1 MHRVAV
7 AILNWNGRKFLEQFL
22 PSVVAY
28 SADVAD
34 IYVIDNASSDDSLA
48 YLSAEYPLVKQIILD
63 KNYGFAGGYNRG
75 LREIPNPLFILLNS
89 DVEVTPHWIPP
100 VLAFM
105 DSQPK
110 MVACQPKILDFHRRE
125 WFEYAGAAGGFID
138 KDAFAFCAGRMFY
151 AFDKDENQYQENTEV
166 FWASG
171 ASLFIESKAYFEID
185 GLDEDFFAHME
196 EIDLCWRLKNRGY
209 QIGSCRESS
218 VFHFGGGT
226 LDRMNPYKTFLNFR
240 NNLFLI
246 LKNHRTSN
254 VHLKIFRRMILDGL
268 AGIRF
273 ITEGNWNYFT
283 SVIRAHFNFYASYR
297 KMYKKRKSEMLFDNE
312 INLKGQYNG
321 SIIKEFFIRKKKHF
335 KDLDHRLFV
344 K

>member
-22 PSVVAY
+22 PSVITH
-28 SADVAD
+28 SEGVAD

-48 YLSAEYPLVKQIILD
+48 YLAAEYPTVQTVILD
-63 KNYGFAGGYNRG
+63 KNYGFAGGYNKG
-75 LREIPNPLFILLNS
+75 LKAIPNEILILLNS
-89 DVEVTPHWIPP
+89 DVEVTENWIPP
-100 VLAFM
+100 VLEFM

-110 MVACQPKILDFHRRE
+110 MVACQPKILDFHRKE
-125 WFEYAGAAGGFID
+125 YFEYAGAAGGYVD
-138 KDAFAFCAGRMFY
+138 KDGFAFCAGRIFY
-151 AFDKDENQYQENTEV
+151 AFDKDEGQYNENTEV

-171 ASLFIESKAYFEID
+171 ASLFIKREAYFEVD

-209 QIGSCRESS
+209 QIGSCRKSH
-218 VFHFGGGT
+218 VYHYGGGT

-246 LKNHRTSN
+246 LKNHRATN
-254 VHLKIFRRMILDGL
+254 VHLKIFRRMILDGI
-268 AGIRF
+268 AGVRF

-283 SVIRAHFNFYASYR
+283 AVIRAHFSFYGSYR
-297 KMYKKRKSEMLFDNE
+297 KMNRKRKLEAKSDKD
-312 INLKGQYNG
+312 INLKGLYKG
-321 SIIKEFFIRKKKHF
+321 SIISEFFIQKKKHF
-335 KDLDHRLFV
+335 KDLDHRLFAE
-344 K
+344 